1 MNEGFDNHACPK
13 CGKIM
18 VLEPFYYQWRWVCP
32 RCGIEVGSFWFSNC
46 TKEANDE

>member
-1 MNEGFDNHACPK
+1 MSEGFNNHVCPK

-18 VLEPFYYQWRWVCP
+18 VLEPFYNQWRWVCP
-32 RCGIEVGSFWFSNC
+32 RCRIEVGAFWWSNC